1 MSHRAQQIIDAMAAN
16 LGVSAVT
23 LGPVFVNRSL
33 SLSEVER
40 EVPCISVNYGADTP
54 PNALGASNL
63 SFIDSLIEVSVTAY
77 ASDDNER
84 SLLSKLLD
92 ARRLVAVDLLADRTQ
107 GLSFVIDTRY
117 GGATVPETN
126 SAAERLVGS
135 LASTWFVHYRMNLL
149 DPS

>member
-16 LGVSAVT
+16 LGVSAAT

-33 SLSEVER
+33 SLSEAER
-40 EVPCISVNYGADTP
+40 EVPCVSVNYGADTP
-54 PNALGASNL
+54 LNALGASNL

-77 ASDDNER
+77 ASDDNEQ
-84 SLLSKLLD
+84 SLLGKLLD
-92 ARRLVAVDLLADRTQ
+92 ARRLVHVDLLADRSQ

-117 GGATVPETN
+117 GGAPVPDTN
-126 SAAERLVGS
+126 STAERIVGS